1 MSEALVPELRF
12 DGFDEEWSA
21 QALGDFSVPLRH
33 NSLSRAE
40 LTSTDTGMQN
50 IHYGDVLVKFPS
62 VLDFASTSVPF
73 VSNPMRTDL
82 GDLLSTGDVVFA
94 DAAEDETVGR
104 CCELLNAGQRQVVS
118 GLHTI
123 AMHPMQQFGAGFLGH
138 ALNADTF
145 HDQLVPLMQGTK
157 VSSISTSALSGC
169 LVRYPTVAE
178 QESLGSLFQNL
189 DSLISQH
196 RSKWGQLQ
204 QTKAALMHRMFPK
217 EGADEPELRFEG
229 FSGAWERT
237 TLGSVAKISS
247 AARVHKSQWKSAG
260 VPFYRASD
268 VTSFKNRTVNP
279 KAFISFDLYEKLTAT
294 SGRLQKG
301 DLLVVGGGTVGV
313 PYIVPTDE
321 PLYSKDADLL
331 WLKPLPSAVS
341 EYLATYLTS
350 QGFQRYLKSISHSGT
365 IAHYTIVQA
374 KGTALPLPSPPE
386 QQAIGAFF
394 TKLDDLITSEQS
406 YIDKLRQVK
415 SALLQKMFV

>member
-1 MSEALVPELRF
+1 MSETLIPELRF
-12 DGFDEEWSA
+12 EGFDEEWLPHPLA
-21 QALGDFSVPLRH
+21 NVASVSKGQGYSKSDLRERGVPIF
-33 NSLSRAE
+33 LYGRLYTQLE
-40 LTSTDTGMQN
+40 LAVTEVGTFTSTRPNSVFSKG
-50 IHYGDVLVKFPS
+50 GEVLIP
-62 VLDFASTSVPF
+62 ASGETPEDIVRASALLKPGVI
-73 VSNPMRTDL
+73 L
-82 GDLLSTGDVVFA
+82 GGDLNVLGPFAGFDPVLLALRICTGDPRTALVRRAQGKSVVHLRGA
-94 DAAEDETVGR
+94 D
-104 CCELLNAGQRQVVS
+104 LN
-118 GLHTI
+118 
-123 AMHPMQQFGAGFLGH
+123 
-138 ALNADTF
+138 
-145 HDQLVPLMQGTK
+145 
-157 VSSISTSALSGC
+157 SISLTI
-169 LVRYPTVAE
+169 PE
-178 QESLGSLFQNL
+178 QDEQQEIGSLFTKL
-189 DSLISQH
+189 ESLINQRRRKH
-196 RSKWGQLQ
+196 TQLK
-204 QTKAALMHRMFPK
+204 QTKVALMQRMFPK

-229 FSGAWERT
+229 FSEAWKRT

-268 VTSFKNRTVNP
+268 VTAFKNGTVNP

-374 KGTALPLPSPPE
+374 KGTALPLPSPAE

-394 TKLDDLITSEQS
+394 TKLDVLITAEQS
-406 YIDKLRQVK
+406 HIDKLRQVK

>member
-1 MSEALVPELRF
+1 MSETLIPELRLA
-12 DGFDEEWSA
+12 GFDEEWLSHPLAKVASVSKGQGYSKSDLRERGVPVFLYGRLYTQLKLAVTEVGTFTSA
-21 QALGDFSVPLRH
+21 RPNSVFSKGGEVLIPASGETPEDIVRASALLKPGVILGGDLNVLRPFAGFDPVLLALRICTGDPRTALVRRAQGKSVVHLR
-33 NSLSRAE
+33 
-40 LTSTDTGMQN
+40 G
-50 IHYGDVLVKFPS
+50 
-62 VLDFASTSVPF
+62 
-73 VSNPMRTDL
+73 TDL
-82 GDLLSTGDVVFA
+82 
-94 DAAEDETVGR
+94 
-104 CCELLNAGQRQVVS
+104 N
-118 GLHTI
+118 
-123 AMHPMQQFGAGFLGH
+123 
-138 ALNADTF
+138 
-145 HDQLVPLMQGTK
+145 
-157 VSSISTSALSGC
+157 SISLTI
-169 LVRYPTVAE
+169 PKQDE
-178 QESLGSLFQNL
+178 QQEIGSLFTKL
-189 DSLISQH
+189 ESLINQH
-196 RSKWGQLQ
+196 RRKHTQLK
-204 QTKAALMHRMFPK
+204 QTKVALMQRLFPK

-247 AARVHKSQWKSAG
+247 AARVHKSQWRSAG

-268 VTSFKNRTVNP
+268 VTAFKNGTVNP

-386 QQAIGAFF
+386 QQAIAAFF
-394 TKLDDLITSEQS
+394 TKLDVLITSEQS